1 MKLFTVLIENL
12 TLEVI
17 IGILDHE
24 RKKAQK
30 VIVDAKIE
38 YDKNEFFLDY
48 VQVVEAIEN
57 LLKYKKYETIE
68 NAVEN
73 ICKAL
78 KLDFP
83 EIVSIK
89 LRIYKP
95 EVFKNALVGVEIQKQ
110 YK

>member
-1 MKLFTVLIENL
+1 MKLFTILIEDL

-17 IGILDHE
+17 IGVLDSE
-24 RKKAQK
+24 RKKTQK
-30 VIVDAKIE
+30 VIVNAEIE

-48 VQVVEAIEN
+48 VQAVEAIEN

-68 NAVEN
+68 SALEG
-73 ICKAL
+73 ICRAL

-89 LRIYKP
+89 LQIYKP
-95 EVFKNALVGVEIQKQ
+95 EVFKNALVGVEIKKQ
-110 YK
+110 YR